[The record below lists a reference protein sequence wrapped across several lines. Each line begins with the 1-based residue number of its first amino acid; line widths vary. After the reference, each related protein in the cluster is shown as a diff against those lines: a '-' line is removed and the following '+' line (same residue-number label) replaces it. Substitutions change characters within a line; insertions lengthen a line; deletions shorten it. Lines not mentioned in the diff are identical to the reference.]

1 MEVVVLGTAGAGG
14 RPNAFCRCRLC
25 TDALATGDVRA
36 QTAALVDGRL
46 LLDCGPEVPY
56 AATRAGRSLADVRH
70 LLLTHSHPDH
80 ASPMALLARAWA
92 GRTEPLD
99 LVGPPEAVAV
109 FADWIGPDD
118 PVRPRAVRAG
128 DRLELGGYVV
138 AVLEAD
144 HGDEHAGPGVLYDVT
159 APDGGTV
166 LYATD
171 TGPLPASTRDAVAGR
186 AYDVVLL
193 EQSFGDRTDHG
204 TRHLDLASFAAAVT
218 ELRACGAVVASTDVV
233 AVHLGHHDPAPA
245 ELARRLAAVGARV
258 VPDGT
263 VLGRPARGTST
274 LVLGGARSGKSVHA
288 ESLLAGQRDVTYVAT
303 GGTRPDD
310 GEWVRRVADH
320 RARRPAGWRTV
331 ETLDVAAVLDDAT
344 ATDSVLVDCVSLWLA
359 GVMDEAGVWAA
370 DDGAPAAASDAA
382 AAEVVRRSD
391 RLVQA
396 LAASTATVVVVS
408 NEVGS
413 GIVPGTVS
421 GRRFRDELGR
431 LNARIAA
438 VCDVVTLVVAGV
450 PLDLRAA
457 RPGDRDHSPREYA

>member
-1 MEVVVLGTAGAGG
+1 MLGTAGAGG

-25 TDALATGDVRA
+25 TDALAAGDVRA

-56 AATRAGRSLADVRH
+56 AATRLGRSLADVRH

-80 ASPMALLARAWA
+80 AGPMALLARAWA

-99 LVGPPEAVAV
+99 LVGPPEALAV

-118 PVRPRAVRAG
+118 PVRPRAVHAG
-128 DRLELGGYVV
+128 DRLQLGGYDV

-144 HGDEHAGPGVLYDVT
+144 HGDEHTGPGVLYDVT

-193 EQSFGDRTDHG
+193 EQSFGDKTDHG
-204 TRHLDLASFAAAVT
+204 TRHLDLAGFAAAVT
-218 ELRACGAVVASTDVV
+218 GLRAAGAVVASTDVV
-233 AVHLGHHDPAPA
+233 AVHLGHHDPPLV

-263 VLGRPARGTST
+263 VLGRPARGTRT

-288 ESLLAGQRDVTYVAT
+288 ESLLAGHGAVTYVAT

-310 GEWVRRVADH
+310 GEWAQRVADH
-320 RARRPAGWRTV
+320 RARRPGGWRTV
-331 ETLDVAAVLDDAT
+331 ETLDVAAVLAGVA
-344 ATDSVLVDCVSLWLA
+344 ATDAVLVDCASLWLA
-359 GVMDEAGVWAA
+359 CVMDEAGAWAA
-370 DDGAPAAASDAA
+370 EDALPRSAADPEATA
-382 AAEVVRRSD
+382 AAEVVRRCD
-391 RLVQA
+391 QLVES
-396 LAASTATVVVVS
+396 LAASTAAVVVVS

-413 GIVPGTVS
+413 GVVPGTVS
-421 GRRFRDELGR
+421 GRRFRDGLGR
-431 LNARIAA
+431 LNARLAA

-450 PLDLRAA
+450 PLDLRPA
-457 RPGDRDHSPREYA
+457 RPGDRDHSPREHA

>member
-25 TDALATGDVRA
+25 TDALASGDVRA
-36 QTAALVDGRL
+36 QTSALVDGRL

-56 AATRAGRSLADVRH
+56 AATRAGRSLAGVRH

-80 ASPMALLARAWA
+80 AGPMALLARTWA
-92 GRTEPLD
+92 GRTEQLD
-99 LVGPPEAVAV
+99 VVGPPQALAV

-118 PVRPRAVRAG
+118 PVRPLAVRAG
-128 DRLELGGYVV
+128 DRLDLDGYAV

-144 HGDEHAGPGVLYDVT
+144 HGDEHTGPGVLYDVT

-171 TGPLPASTRDAVAGR
+171 TGPLPASTRAAVTGR

-193 EQSFGDRTDHG
+193 EESFGDRTDHG
-204 TRHLDLASFAAAVT
+204 TRHLDLASFAAAV
-218 ELRACGAVVASTDVV
+218 EDLRGRGAVVPATDVV

-245 ELARRLAAVGARV
+245 ELAARLATVGARV

-263 VLGRPARGTST
+263 VLGRPRRGTRT

-288 ESLLAGQRDVTYVAT
+288 ESLLRDHADVTYVAT
-303 GGTRPDD
+303 GGSRPDD
-310 GEWVRRVADH
+310 EEWALRIAAH
-320 RARRPAGWRTV
+320 RARRPLAWRTV
-331 ETLDVAAVLDDAT
+331 ETGDVTAELSAAGPADA
-344 ATDSVLVDCVSLWLA
+344 VLVDCVSLWLA
-359 GVMDEAGVWAA
+359 GVMDAAGVWPS
-370 DDGAPAAASDAA
+370 DDASSGTSPAPADADVA
-382 AAEVVRRSD
+382 RRCGD
-391 RLVQA
+391 LIDA
-396 LAASTATVVVVS
+396 LAGSSATVVVVS

-413 GIVPGTVS
+413 GVVPGTFS

-431 LNARIAA
+431 LNARLAG
-438 VCDVVTLVVAGV
+438 VSDRVTLLVAGV
-450 PLDLRAA
+450 PVDLRSTH
-457 RPGDRDHSPREYA
+457 PGMERA